1 MGNQWGGHLPLR
13 PPNQN
18 VGGRVPPITAAPV
31 VTHAQT
37 RSGRIDSNQI
47 LHIDS
52 MGERSNIFGMT
63 LKLVEGFRRSEGGKF
78 GLSH

>member
-1 MGNQWGGHLPLR
+1 LR
-13 PPNQN
+13 PPPTKMLGD
-18 VGGRVPPITAAPV
+18 VSPRPPITAAPV
-31 VTHAQT
+31 FTHAQT